1 MKGFVA
7 VVIFLGSV
15 SVCPQAIDPGFAFGR
30 DYTFERMVATRRVN
44 DADDKGTIKLV
55 SYVYRPVKAGTT
67 KVVLFSHGSTGGLIR
82 SAREPLDGPP
92 FALVRFFVSRGYTMV
107 IPMRR
112 GRAESTGKYVEE
124 CSVLAGECST
134 ADQLR
139 LGERGISEAL
149 ADTNAVLEQIVY
161 GKLVRRNTKVI
172 AAGISRGGFLS
183 LLLAAERTEVGAV
196 INFVGGWYGVT
207 ANLSTDENEKR
218 MADHKIRLQRAAKK
232 VTVPSLWI
240 YAARDQLY
248 KDGVPQ
254 KLFGYWTDAD
264 GSRAEFIF
272 VADHALPNGHFI
284 AQDPSLWG
292 KQLDSFL
299 KRTP

>member
-7 VVIFLGSV
+7 VIIFLGSV
-15 SVCPQAIDPGFAFGR
+15 SVCPQAMDPGFAFGR

-44 DADDKGTIKLV
+44 DADDKGTIELV
-55 SYVYRPVKAGTT
+55 SYVYRPVKADSA
-67 KVVLFSHGSTGGLIR
+67 KLVLFSHGSTGGLAR

-92 FALVRFFVSRGYTMV
+92 FALIRYFVSRGYTMV

-134 ADQLR
+134 DDQLR

-149 ADTNAVLEQIVY
+149 ADTTAVLDQVVY
-161 GKLVRRNTKVI
+161 GKLIPRNTKFI

-183 LLLAAERTEVGAV
+183 LLLAAERREVGAV
-196 INFVGGWYGVT
+196 INLVGGWHGVT
-207 ANLSTDENEKR
+207 ANLSPEDNEKR
-218 MADHKIRLQRAAKK
+218 MADQKFRLQRAAKK

-254 KLFGYWTDAD
+254 ELFRYWSDAG
-264 GSRAEFIF
+264 GSAAEFVFI
-272 VADHALPNGHFI
+272 ADHALPNGHFI

-299 KRTP
+299 KRTL